1 MSSDNSDK
9 AYSAAELGDFAR
21 NELGAKENDLIRP
34 FAGMVGD
41 RDRVDFLNYLDSL
54 ITEDER
60 VKGGL
65 LDTPLGREMVS
76 NSGTVA
82 ADRAATEGNVSQMQ
96 SIVGLTSTQG
106 EGGDLLTR
114 AARKLSDEGAIGLTF
129 GPPGAGKT
137 ATVLDVALVWK
148 AVTGGVVL
156 SNIDAPQV
164 VDHHVTTDQEALA
177 RMQATPRPC
186 LLALDEVREQLK
198 SDNRKRAEQFADALR
213 LIRKKED
220 GDEYAKRGSALL
232 VAHTQKGTAPG
243 IRRLA
248 TFGLRKPDRE
258 RPGYVELLDS
268 VGAVDEWY
276 PDGEF
281 KGLTDTAV
289 EYDEH
294 EASEFHVV
302 LQDGEDGESE
312 DVDPEE
318 IRKDAQIET
327 AIRACKPWD
336 DDAGMKYREVAND
349 DLVDYGKSWVGD
361 RVREWR
367 DGDHRDLVPD
377 PRESE

>member
-1 MSSDNSDK
+1 MGNDNSDK

-21 NELGAKENDLIRP
+21 GELGAKENDLLRP

-54 ITEDER
+54 LTEDDR

-65 LDTPLGREMVS
+65 MDTSLGREMVS

-82 ADRAATEGNVSQMQ
+82 ADRAAEEGNVSQMQ
-96 SIVGLTSTQG
+96 SIVGLTSNQG

-137 ATVLDVALVWK
+137 ATVLDVSLVWK

-156 SNIDAPQV
+156 SNIDAPEV
-164 VDHHVTTDQEALA
+164 IDHHVTTDQEALQ
-177 RMQATPRPC
+177 RMQSTPKPC
-186 LLALDEVREQLK
+186 LLALDEVRDQLK
-198 SDNRKRAEQFADALR
+198 ADNRKRAEQFGQALR

-220 GDEYAKRGSALL
+220 GDDYAKRGSALM
-232 VAHTQKGTAPG
+232 VAHTQNGTAPV

-258 RPGYVELLDS
+258 QPGYVELLDS
-268 VGAVDEWY
+268 VGSVDEWY

-281 KGLTDTAV
+281 SGLTDTAV
-289 EYDEH
+289 DYDEH

-302 LQDGEDGESE
+302 LEEESDE
-312 DVDPEE
+312 EEVDPDEV
-318 IRKDAQIET
+318 RKTAQIET
-327 AIRACKPWD
+327 AIRAVKPWSD
-336 DDAGMKYREVAND
+336 DEGMSQIDAVE
-349 DLVDYGKSWVGD
+349 LVDFGRGWVGD
-361 RVREWR
+361 RCREWKR
-367 DGDHRDLVPD
+367 GDHRDLVAD
-377 PRESE
+377 PSSE